1 MSGNAQL
8 GAFPVAAQAPIAA
21 SSLSTGGALT
31 GNLLNDMAAMDAA
44 MAATGQG
51 FAQTA
56 GMGRGGLDQL
66 GPMLKG
72 LQGMG
77 GMQQQQMQG
86 MAAPRITPGRD
97 INVLEPILSLFANQ
111 APNQRP
117 VRRMSLL

>member
-8 GAFPVAAQAPIAA
+8 AALGDEAVASGLMGFGGDISRVAPFA
-21 SSLSTGGALT
+21 TGG
-31 GNLLNDMAAMDAA
+31 GFN
-44 MAATGQG
+44 
-51 FAQTA
+51 FAQLA
-56 GMGRGGLDQL
+56 
-66 GPMLKG
+66 PMLSG